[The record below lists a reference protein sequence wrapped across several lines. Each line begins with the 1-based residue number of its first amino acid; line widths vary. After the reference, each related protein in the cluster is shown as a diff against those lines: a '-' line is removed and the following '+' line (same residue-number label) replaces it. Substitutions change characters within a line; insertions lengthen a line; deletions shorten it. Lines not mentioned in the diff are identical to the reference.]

1 MYWISSR
8 YIYCFFACFTMAVLA
23 SCGGAPGQDAF
34 ADCRYGAPEPI
45 FHASL
50 PAVAR
55 HDFQLLKGQGIE
67 QLAFK
72 DGLELEVLQSG
83 CEYIEQEFRFR
94 QAGKFQKAPP
104 DFWIDEAAR
113 IFNRL
118 GSLGPEYLSY
128 YSLAQA
134 IDEQAGRIR
143 LGQDIELQPGF
154 FFKMEPIS
162 AADETTLVV
171 RLSERP

>member
-1 MYWISSR
+1 MYRITSR
-8 YIYCFFACFTMAVLA
+8 YIYWFVACLSATALV

-34 ADCRYGAPEPI
+34 AECRYGAPEPI
-45 FHASL
+45 FQANL

-55 HDFQLLKGQGIE
+55 HHFQLLKGQGIE
-67 QLAFK
+67 RLAFK

-94 QAGKFQKAPP
+94 KEGQFQKAPA

-118 GSLGPEYLSY
+118 GNLGPEYLSY
-128 YSLAQA
+128 YSLSQA
-134 IDEQAGRIR
+134 IDEQAGRIN
-143 LGQDIELQPGF
+143 LAQDIELQPGF
-154 FFKMEPIS
+154 FLKIEPVS
-162 AADETTLVV
+162 VGDETTLVV